1 MESVLPKRQWRAR
14 IAPVPCRTCTGRG
27 RCMELLTLE
36 HFSGHVNDTFS
47 AVLNDDEVPFQLV
60 EARALPST
68 PGATRKPFALLF
80 RNGSSFLFPQQIYR
94 MRSEEHTSELQSLM
108 RISYAVFCLKTNKH
122 KYTQHQHQ
130 QNHIVSTHHI

>member
-47 AVLNDDEVPFQLV
+47 AVLNDDEVP
-60 EARALPST
+60 
-68 PGATRKPFALLF
+68 
-80 RNGSSFLFPQQIYR
+80 
-94 MRSEEHTSELQSLM
+94 RSEEHTSELQSLM
-108 RISYAVFCLKTNKH
+108 RLSYAVCCLRKQTGRRMPIPSTLRARTAIH
-122 KYTQHQHQ
+122 KYQTY
-130 QNHIVSTHHI
+130 TRHHITHIP

>member
-1 MESVLPKRQWRAR
+1 MRISDWSSDVCSSDLARTRGCRSTSTTPAASGWCWPTRTCSRREHRLLKLPRGCLARARGSMESVLPKRQWRAR

-60 EARALPST
+60 EAR
-68 PGATRKPFALLF
+68 
-80 RNGSSFLFPQQIYR
+80 
-94 MRSEEHTSELQSLM
+94 
-108 RISYAVFCLKTNKH
+108 
-122 KYTQHQHQ
+122 
-130 QNHIVSTHHI
+130 

>member
-1 MESVLPKRQWRAR
+1 
-14 IAPVPCRTCTGRG
+14 
-27 RCMELLTLE
+27 MELRTLE

-94 MRSEEHTSELQSLM
+94 MRHARLGEVGIFLVPVAREREGFLYQALFNCSVGSEEPAASRPFHAARARRRRRSDAPLS
-108 RISYAVFCLKTNKH
+108 V
-122 KYTQHQHQ
+122 
-130 QNHIVSTHHI
+130 

>member
-68 PGATRKPFALLF
+68 PGATRKPFATLL
-80 RNGSSFLFPQQIYR
+80 RTGSSFPLPQPIHPLPHAR
-94 MRSEEHTSELQSLM
+94 LGEVGSFLVKRKS
-108 RISYAVFCLKTNKH
+108 VG
-122 KYTQHQHQ
+122 
-130 QNHIVSTHHI
+130 